1 MAASHLAHSHV
12 HVPPFPGAISGAS
25 ASVDNP
31 ISSHHGQSGRIEL
44 GNLNPFH
51 AANLQ
56 YQGWGH
62 YSTLISAEGN
72 HLNGVDNPGSITYP
86 HERMQGSHAG
96 HPTQHSPTIVILPIM
111 PGVSRF
117 GAPIRLPQLVPT
129 LHSASPPQ
137 GGSSIF
143 PHSASQDL
151 HEQNMGHFSR
161 FRFML
166 SDRDSG
172 SGSQRHMSD
181 HAEPSHRSGNF
192 WLQ

>member
-1 MAASHLAHSHV
+1 MCQRTCLYAQFVSFFLFLSYYSS
-12 HVPPFPGAISGAS
+12 FP
-25 ASVDNP
+25 
-31 ISSHHGQSGRIEL
+31 SGRSL
-44 GNLNPFH
+44 FVSSLNH
-51 AANLQ
+51 
-56 YQGWGH
+56 
-62 YSTLISAEGN
+62 
-72 HLNGVDNPGSITYP
+72 PGSITYP

-117 GAPIRLPQLVPT
+117 GAPIRLPQLAPT

-172 SGSQRHMSD
+172 SGSQRHVSD
-181 HAEPSHRSGNF
+181 RAEPSHRSGNF